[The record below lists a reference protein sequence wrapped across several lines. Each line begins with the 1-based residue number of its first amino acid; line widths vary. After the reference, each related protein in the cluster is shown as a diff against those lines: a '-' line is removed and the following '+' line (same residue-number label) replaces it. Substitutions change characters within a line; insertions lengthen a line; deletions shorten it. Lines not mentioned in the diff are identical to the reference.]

1 MVLSNS
7 CKKGCA
13 TVVQP
18 FPKTVFIDNII
29 NYFLYVTETFYRL
42 VHLIKAPQ

>member
-1 MVLSNS
+1 MILSHFY
-7 CKKGCA
+7 KKGCA

-18 FPKTVFIDNII
+18 FPKIVFIDNVI